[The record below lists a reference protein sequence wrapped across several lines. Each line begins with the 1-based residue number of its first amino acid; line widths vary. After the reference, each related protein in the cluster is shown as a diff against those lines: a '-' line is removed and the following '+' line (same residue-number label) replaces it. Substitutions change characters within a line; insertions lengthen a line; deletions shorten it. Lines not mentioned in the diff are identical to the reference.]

1 MPLVDVRAMLAAARR
16 RGRAVGSFNV
26 FNLETIEAVLAAAA
40 VHRSPAIVAFTERL
54 ATDCDLETL
63 ALVVRH
69 RAMAVDVPIG
79 LHLDHSQ
86 SEAGIRRA
94 LRAGFT
100 SVMYDG
106 AGIPYVEKV
115 RRTRAIAETAHAAG
129 VALEAELGHVPRGS
143 RHGEVLADPG
153 LVADFVKRT
162 GVDMVAVAIGSV
174 HGLKTGEAHL
184 DFGRL
189 RAIRRET
196 DAYLSLH
203 GSSGIADAE
212 LRRGIRDGITKVSF
226 FTAAS
231 WAASV
236 AMRQTWRAGRA
247 VPPYVTLSIAA
258 RRAFQAKIE
267 ERLVVYSRGRR
278 QRSRSTEN

>member
-1 MPLVDVRAMLAAARR
+1 VPLVDVRAMLQDARR

-40 VHRSPAIVAFTERL
+40 ARRSPAIVAFTERL
-54 ATDCDLETL
+54 AAEFDLETL
-63 ALVVRH
+63 AVVIRH
-69 RAMAVDVPIG
+69 RAAGLNVPIG
-79 LHLDHSQ
+79 LHLDHGQSQ
-86 SEAGIRRA
+86 AGIQRA

-106 AGIPYVEKV
+106 AGIPYEEKV
-115 RRTRAIAETAHAAG
+115 RRTRAIAEMAHAAG
-129 VALEAELGHVPRGS
+129 VAVEAELGHVPRGS

-162 GVDMVAVAIGSV
+162 SVDVVAVAIGSV
-174 HGLKTGEAHL
+174 HGLKAGEARL

-196 DAYLSLH
+196 DALLSLH
-203 GSSGIADAE
+203 GSSGLADAE
-212 LRRGIRDGITKVSF
+212 LRRGIREGITKISY

-231 WAASV
+231 RAASL
-236 AMRQTWRAGRA
+236 AMRKTWQAGA
-247 VPPYVTLSIAA
+247 VVPSYAALSIAA

-267 ERLVVYSRGRR
+267 ERLVVYGGTRR
-278 QRSRSTEN
+278 R

>member
-1 MPLVDVRAMLAAARR
+1 MLAAARR

-26 FNLETIEAVLAAAA
+26 FNLETVEAVLAAAT
-40 VHRSPAIVAFTERL
+40 VRRCPAIVAYTERL
-54 ATDCDLETL
+54 AAEFDLETL

-69 RAMAVDVPIG
+69 RAANLDVPIG
-79 LHLDHSQ
+79 LHLDHGQ
-86 SEAGIRRA
+86 SEAGILRA

-106 AGIPYVEKV
+106 AGIPYEEKV
-115 RRTRAIAETAHAAG
+115 RRTRAIAEMAQAVGAA
-129 VALEAELGHVPRGS
+129 VEAELGHVPRGN
-143 RHGEVLADPG
+143 RHGQVLADPG

-162 GVDMVAVAIGSV
+162 GVDVVAVAIGSV
-174 HGLKTGEAHL
+174 HGLKAGEAHL

-189 RAIRRET
+189 RAVRRET

-212 LRRGIRDGITKVSF
+212 LRRGIREGITKISY

-231 WAASV
+231 RAASL
-236 AMRQTWRAGRA
+236 AMRETWRAGRS
-247 VPPYVTLSIAA
+247 VPPYTALSIAA
-258 RRAFQAKIE
+258 RREFQAKIE
-267 ERLVVYSRGRR
+267 ERLVVYEGRRR
-278 QRSRSTEN
+278 QRRRSTEN